1 MSRPLGLG
9 LCAFLLLAA
18 AAPPPVRAG
27 GPRSAPSGATLEQ
40 LSRHAG
46 FIFRGRVLRVE
57 RLRPAAGSPATV
69 QVTFQVLEG
78 IRGTRTGDHLTIREW
93 AGAWP
98 AGRPRYRVGQELL
111 LFLYPPSRLGLTSPV
126 GGDAGILPLD
136 AQLPAPTLPAPP
148 DLRPPGPSPQ
158 PVAPAAGGERAR

>member
-78 IRGTRTGDHLTIREW
+78 IRGTRTVEILSGLADGEQV
-93 AGAWP
+93 ASP
-98 AGRPRYRVGQELL
+98 ATADLSDGKRVHI
-111 LFLYPPSRLGLTSPV
+111 LTSP
-126 GGDAGILPLD
+126 
-136 AQLPAPTLPAPP
+136 
-148 DLRPPGPSPQ
+148 
-158 PVAPAAGGERAR
+158 